1 MITKSIVKI
10 EQINEIALDTI
21 EMKLKTPIS
30 LEEVN
35 PGQFIHVRIGS
46 DHAHQLRRPISIADL
61 DKVNQI
67 MTIVFKIVGSGTE
80 ILARAKVGEEL
91 DVLLPCGTGYP
102 IDKLEVPKAL
112 LIGGGIGVPPL
123 YYLAKQLVEKGTE
136 VTAILGFQAKEHV
149 FYEEK
154 FKALG
159 NCHVVTND
167 GSYGHQG
174 FVTDVI
180 DIESPEFDYFFSCG
194 PTPMLRAVSTKL
206 ENSNGYISLE
216 ERMGCGVGT
225 CFACVIP
232 VPGSATDYKKICSD
246 GPVFE
251 ASEVAL

>member
-1 MITKSIVKI
+1 MITKSNLKI
-10 EQINEIALDTI
+10 EEVNEIALDTI
-21 EMKLKTPIS
+21 EMKLKASVS
-30 LEEVN
+30 LDEVE
-35 PGQFIHVRIGS
+35 PGQFVHVRIGN
-46 DHAHQLRRPISIADL
+46 DYAHQLRRPISIADL
-61 DKVNQI
+61 DKSNQI
-67 MTIVFKIVGSGTE
+67 ITIVFKVVGSGTE
-80 ILARAKVGEEL
+80 ILALARVGEEL

-102 IDKLEVPKAL
+102 IDKLDVPKAL

-123 YYLAKQLVEKGTE
+123 YYLAKQLIEKGTE

-159 NCHVVTND
+159 NCHIVTND

-180 DIESPEFDYFFSCG
+180 DTESPEFDYYFSCG

-206 ENSNGYISLE
+206 EGRNGYISLE

-232 VPGSATDYKKICSD
+232 TPGSATDYKKICSD